1 MAEAQ
6 TIEGLK
12 NPGRKFRLSIR
23 FDLLV
28 FWPLAYFI
36 LLAMFAGSS
45 EWQTIDHI
53 YTLVFMSTLMIA
65 VGVNSWLLIPSYL
78 HKGKYFL
85 YVVWMVIDI
94 VAFTYFNHLLFDK
107 LIDYI
112 LPGYYFI
119 SYYEIIDLLKFFSA
133 FIAITTL
140 IQLATEWFQLQETR
154 ESMILLEK
162 EKVNAELQALTNQ
175 VNPHFLFNSLSVL
188 YSLALRESKDAPHA
202 IMQLADILRYVI
214 YDSTKS
220 MVTLASE
227 IDLIKNYIGLQQ
239 YRVHPSTRIEFRVEV
254 PNPDV
259 QVMAMTFLPLIENAF
274 KHGVH
279 TETENAFI
287 DVSLKSRAE
296 SIDFVISNSK
306 TGGTSQTT
314 QGIGLKNI
322 ETRLKLVYK
331 ERHTFNV
338 SETSSTFQVH
348 IKLPVR

>member
-6 TIEGLK
+6 ALVNST
-12 NPGRKFRLSIR
+12 PGRKFRLSIR
-23 FDLLV
+23 FEQLI
-28 FWPLAYFI
+28 FWSLAYFI
-36 LLAMFAGSS
+36 LLAIFAGSS
-45 EWQTIDHI
+45 EWQSIDHI
-53 YTLVFMSTLMIA
+53 YTLVFMSTLMMA
-65 VGVNSWLLIPSYL
+65 VGVNSWLLIPRYL
-78 HKGKYFL
+78 QKAQYGRYII
-85 YVVWMVIDI
+85 WMVINV

-119 SYYEIIDLLKFFSA
+119 SYYDFIDLLKFFAA

-140 IQLATEWFQLQETR
+140 IRLAVEWFQLQETR

-202 IMQLADILRYVI
+202 VMQLSDILRYVI
-214 YDSTKS
+214 YDSTRS
-220 MVTLASE
+220 MVTLSSE
-227 IDLIKNYIGLQQ
+227 IDLIKNYIGLQH
-239 YRVHPSTRIEFRVEV
+239 YRVHPTTRIEFNVDV
-254 PNPDV
+254 SNPDV
-259 QVMAMTFLPLIENAF
+259 RVMPMTFLPLIENSF

-287 DVSLKSRAE
+287 EVTLRSNDKT
-296 SIDFVISNSK
+296 IDFLINNSK
-306 TGGTSQTT
+306 AIGVIEAAP
-314 QGIGLKNI
+314 GIGLKNI

-331 ERHTFNV
+331 EDHTFNV
-338 SETSSTFQVH
+338 SETSSTFQVQ
-348 IKLPVR
+348 IKLPAR